1 MFSLIFFLKRNF
13 DNKLAF
19 MSKLS
24 YTFRQR
30 FGNVGL
36 GIENLVEQLSDDSD
50 VQETLSL
57 IRQENIVSVNVLTDF
72 TICEQIDNR
81 SILNS
86 RENVLIYPLLF
97 KCLGDFLSK
106 NVSSFILFCMIL
118 ILNII
123 C

>member
-1 MFSLIFFLKRNF
+1 
-13 DNKLAF
+13 

-36 GIENLVEQLSDDSD
+36 GIENLVEQLSDDPD

-72 TICEQIDNR
+72 TICEQIDNQ
-81 SILNS
+81 SILNN
-86 RENVLIYPLLF
+86 RENVLIYPLLV
-97 KCLGDFLSK
+97 KSLGDFLSK
-106 NVSSFILFCMIL
+106 NVSYPCF
-118 ILNII
+118 N
-123 C
+123 